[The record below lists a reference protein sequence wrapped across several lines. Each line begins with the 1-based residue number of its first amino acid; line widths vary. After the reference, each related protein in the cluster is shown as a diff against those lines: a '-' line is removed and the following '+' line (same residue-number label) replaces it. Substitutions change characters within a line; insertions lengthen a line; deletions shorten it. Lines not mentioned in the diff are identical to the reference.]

1 MKKIICLLVFSG
13 FIASGSA
20 QLKHYEITG
29 RIEGAEGVKFFLQVN
44 AGGKMTNLDIAI
56 VANGVFKIIGGSVE
70 YPQRAN
76 LITTDR
82 KKGLSFYLENSNIT
96 ISGKLDSLGDAKI
109 TGSKTQDEILPISE
123 YLKTRGEKYKI
134 KNTEFQTAS
143 KTGDT
148 ARMNELKRQ
157 LSAMLTEAQEV
168 ELKFVK
174 NNPASFAAPEIFRNI
189 VTNMQTTEIESIINA
204 MDPAVAKTPII
215 VEIKSR
221 VNILKA
227 VDIGKKAP
235 DFTLSDP
242 QGIPVSLS
250 SKIGSKLLLIDFWAA
265 WCGPCRGENP
275 NVVKVWKEFNKKGF
289 DVFGVSLDQKKE
301 DWLKAI
307 ADDKLT
313 WTHASDLKYWNSAAA
328 KLYGVNSIPAN
339 FLLDKNG
346 IIVGKNLRG
355 EELYNKVK
363 ELINT
368 R

>member
-1 MKKIICLLVFSG
+1 MKNFICLLVFFS
-13 FIASGSA
+13 FFFNCTA
-20 QLKHYEITG
+20 QDRHYEITG
-29 RIEGAEGVKFFLQVN
+29 RIEGAEGVKFILQVN
-44 AGGKMTNLDIAI
+44 AGGKMINLDTAI
-56 VANGVFKIIGGSVE
+56 VANGMFKITGGSIE
-70 YPQRAN
+70 YPVTAN
-76 LITTDR
+76 LITADR

-96 ISGKLDSLGDAKI
+96 ISGKLESLSEVKI
-109 TGSKTQDEILPISE
+109 TGSKTQDEILPLSE
-123 YLKTRGEKYKI
+123 YLKPMGEKYRI
-134 KNTEFQTAS
+134 KNSEFQTVS

-148 ARMNELKRQ
+148 ARINELRRQ
-157 LSAMLTEAQEV
+157 LSAMLTQAQEV

-174 NNPASFAAPEIFRNI
+174 NNPASFAAPEILRNL

-204 MDPAVAKTPII
+204 MDPAVARTPII
-215 VEIKSR
+215 MEIKSR
-221 VNILKA
+221 INILKS
-227 VDIGKKAP
+227 VDIGKRAP
-235 DFTLSDP
+235 DFTLNDP
-242 QGIPVSLS
+242 QGKQVSLS
-250 SKIGSKLLLIDFWAA
+250 SKMGSKLLLIDFWAA
-265 WCGPCRGENP
+265 WCSPCRGENP

-289 DVFGVSLDQKKE
+289 DVFGVSLDQEKE

-313 WTHASDLKYWNSAAA
+313 WTHVSDLKYWNNAAA

-368 R
+368 K